1 MIEFYITEI
10 NQFPLSH
17 SYLRLDARM
26 VLLIYING
34 WEITYFRVKARNLA
48 QQNLR
53 AMKYQPIDRPSSR
66 LKWRM
71 NSMFAFQE
79 NIVAASLEYID
90 FSNISLPRSEQPAKL
105 FMEIRKYF
113 SIKQTL
119 RSPIRYC
126 S

>member
-1 MIEFYITEI
+1 
-10 NQFPLSH
+10 
-17 SYLRLDARM
+17 
-26 VLLIYING
+26 
-34 WEITYFRVKARNLA
+34 
-48 QQNLR
+48 
-53 AMKYQPIDRPSSR
+53 MKYQPIDRPSSR

-119 RSPIRYC
+119 RSPIDIVHEFVTLSQNRSLKVYLRILTHDVLN
-126 S
+126 